1 MLNDCRN
8 DFPTLQGDNP
18 PAYLD
23 NACVTLKPQSVIN
36 SIHRYYTETSI
47 WKNWNPLMANIPSKP
62 LTFALPP
69 SHNSVDIEPRHKA
82 TIPKTAVR

>member
-1 MLNDCRN
+1 MTGNN
-8 DFPTLQGDNP
+8 IHAWYANH
-18 PAYLD
+18 
-23 NACVTLKPQSVIN
+23 PQQI
-36 SIHRYYTETSI
+36 TETSI